1 MRRDR
6 RRTAPIGRMA
16 RRSSPRR
23 ALVGACVG
31 NVVEW
36 YDYALYG
43 AFATVLASSF
53 FPSADRR
60 ANLLATFA
68 VFSTAF
74 LVRPAGALLF
84 GGHGDRRGRRQVL
97 SFAIIL
103 MSLATA
109 GVGILPGYAS
119 IGLLAPGLL
128 VLFRL
133 AQGLSAG
140 GEASAASAFAVEYA
154 PANGRGWYGGWIWA
168 TLALGL
174 AAGTGAATL
183 LAWRLPQGVFE
194 TWGWRLAFLVALPL
208 GLVGLYLRLRLDE
221 TPPFH
226 HAQGAQA
233 VARWPVSEALRAYP
247 GRMLI
252 GFALVAAASLTFN
265 TFFIFLPNQLVA
277 ELGVPRSRALAGRC
291 WAWRSWRPSHPPS
304 DALRSGGPKAAAG
317 CRNARPA
324 GTHPADLPA
333 HLSRRAGRL
342 ASDSRARQRPRD
354 HLRGG
359 RRAVRRDCAV
369 YGHAPGT
376 AHRQPGASRLL
387 RHRRD
392 PGGSHRGPADGG
404 DRVPAAGC
412 RRSLVA
418 VRRDGGPATRGAVYS
433 VGRSAHRV
441 WKGMSQGT
449 PAPLLDLE
457 ALAAEVT
464 NFLDG
469 APVAETIGA
478 KLARLL
484 DAFLEGDVLPQ
495 AERAAGLGLDPT
507 PLLGGVSEVLR
518 LYADA
523 LERREPIDR

>member
-103 MSLATA
+103 MSLAAA

-140 GEASAASAFAVEYA
+140 GEASAASAFAVEDA

-277 ELGVPRSRALAGRC
+277 ELGAPRSRALAGALLGLAVMAAVSPALGRSPIGWAESRC
-291 WAWRSWRPSHPPS
+291 WLPQRSTCWDPPCRSTCSSVEAGRSACFRLACAPAASRSPTGWAARCSEGLRRLWPRSWYS
-304 DALRSGGPKAAAG
+304 A
-317 CRNARPA
+317 
-324 GTHPADLPA
+324 
-333 HLSRRAGRL
+333 
-342 ASDSRARQRPRD
+342 
-354 HLRGG
+354 
-359 RRAVRRDCAV
+359 
-369 YGHAPGT
+369 
-376 AHRQPGASRLL
+376 
-387 RHRRD
+387 
-392 PGGSHRGPADGG
+392 
-404 DRVPAAGC
+404 
-412 RRSLVA
+412 
-418 VRRDGGPATRGAVYS
+418 PATRCFPPT
-433 VGRSAHRV
+433 
-441 WKGMSQGT
+441 T
-449 PAPLLDLE
+449 PP
-457 ALAAEVT
+457 
-464 NFLDG
+464 
-469 APVAETIGA
+469 P
-478 KLARLL
+478 
-484 DAFLEGDVLPQ
+484 
-495 AERAAGLGLDPT
+495 
-507 PLLGGVSEVLR
+507 
-518 LYADA
+518 
-523 LERREPIDR
+523 